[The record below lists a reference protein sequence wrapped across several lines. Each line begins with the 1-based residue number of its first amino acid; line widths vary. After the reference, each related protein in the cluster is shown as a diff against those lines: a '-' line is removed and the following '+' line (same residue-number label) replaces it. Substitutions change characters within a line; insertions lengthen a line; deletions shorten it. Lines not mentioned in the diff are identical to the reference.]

1 MQEKMK
7 RFLESIGIVD
17 AERFD
22 LDFDLVAR
30 DPYERN
36 KVNMHIAK
44 NSPWEYSALEEFQE
58 GLAKVTYPVDIRF
71 SYINAPSVYDCLS
84 LFNGWYL
91 SVYHAARNVQTA
103 GDDFWNGV
111 QHGVRR

>member
-44 NSPWEYSALEEFQE
+44 NSPWDYSALEEFQE
-58 GLAKVTYPVDIRF
+58 GLTRATYPID
-71 SYINAPSVYDCLS
+71 SVS
-84 LFNGWYL
+84 LTSTPRASMIAYRYSTVGTL
-91 SVYHAARNVQTA
+91 SVYHGIPA
-103 GDDFWNGV
+103 F
-111 QHGVRR
+111 